1 MRTRL
6 IRVAVSLLVAGV
18 TSLVGAQDP
27 EVPTNPN
34 IPMVDAVAAQKPAR
48 YIVQFRQEPV
58 VKLTAKS
65 SRDRLARQA
74 GILDEQEQFA
84 QEL

>member
-1 MRTRL
+1 
-6 IRVAVSLLVAGV
+6 
-18 TSLVGAQDP
+18 
-27 EVPTNPN
+27 
-34 IPMVDAVAAQKPAR
+34 MVDAVAAQKPAR

-84 QEL
+84 QELLTMRGVTNRPKGPAAPTLFPFQYSLVLNGVAVELT